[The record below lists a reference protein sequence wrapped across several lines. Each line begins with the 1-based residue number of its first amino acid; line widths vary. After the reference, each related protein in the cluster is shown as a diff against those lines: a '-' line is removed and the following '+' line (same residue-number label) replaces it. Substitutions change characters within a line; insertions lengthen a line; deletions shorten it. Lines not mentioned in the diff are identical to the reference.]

1 MKGNDMN
8 WADMPK
14 KTADGTP
21 KATHETAAI
30 VLDTLTCAFIYIEA
44 VKQYH
49 RAVEAIPDAE
59 DENYAKA
66 RALAWERACST
77 SIDMLNKSFEGLN
90 ESDTTVA
97 KIIGSRW
104 NQAENVIVASIAVI
118 ALMQEDEQQEEAG
131 NE

>member
-1 MKGNDMN
+1 
-8 WADMPK
+8 MPK
-14 KTADGTP
+14 KTADSKPKT

-30 VLDTLTCAFIYIEA
+30 VLDTLTCAFIYVES

-77 SIDMLNKSFEGLN
+77 SIDMLNKAFGELN
-90 ESDTTVA
+90 ITDTRVA
-97 KIIGSRW
+97 EILASRW
-104 NQAENVIVASIAVI
+104 KQAENVIVASIAMI
-118 ALMQEDEQQEEAG
+118 ALINDEDKEAG
-131 NE
+131 RE